1 MEKLNQDFINMKVE
15 KQQNPLATIKLDNND
30 QDDIDENV
38 CGQDNELE
46 TIQPKIKKI
55 INKKICY
62 KCKTNKSNY
71 LNRTEFICKDCL
83 LKNLNHKFRSNLRAH
98 CKIKHEDYV
107 LVCVSG
113 GASSMAM
120 LHWFNTTFN
129 DKTSNRKLFFKL
141 KVLHVD
147 SSVYYINNST
157 KEEMQ
162 EKRNKTKTEF
172 ENLCKGFG
180 FNVEII
186 NLENIMKINNPHLD
200 DENSLK
206 EYISLYNKICKIG
219 SFNEDFNKI
228 MTRNCIFDYAI
239 QNNFNKIVFGNCAQ
253 SLVNNIFSTVVKGRG
268 FSLREEVGYIDTHY
282 LKGKITVLKPLRDFL
297 SREILLYNHMSQ
309 VNLMYSPLDLVDLEY
324 PTLNSKINL
333 PHNGNTHNLIKH
345 FFDNLQ
351 DKMSST
357 ITTVMGTAEK
367 LKVREPK
374 DCASCEFCLD
384 YADEVYNQLEIGS
397 IDSISNE

>member
-1 MEKLNQDFINMKVE
+1 MEKLNQDFINMKIE
-15 KQQNPLATIKLDNND
+15 KQQNPLATIKLDSND

-38 CGQDNELE
+38 CGQENGLD

-62 KCKTNKSNY
+62 KCKVNKSNY
-71 LNRTEFICKDCL
+71 LNRTEFICKECL

-129 DKTSNRKLFFKL
+129 DKTSHRKLFFKL

-147 SSVYYINNST
+147 SSVYYLNHSNI
-157 KEEMQ
+157 EEMR
-162 EKRNKTKTEF
+162 EKRKKTNLEF
-172 ENLCKGFG
+172 ENLCKDFG
-180 FNVEII
+180 FQIEII
-186 NLENIMKINNPHLD
+186 NLEEIMKINNPD
-200 DENSLK
+200 ITDEEAAKNYL
-206 EYISLYNKICKIG
+206 EIYNKISKIG

-228 MTRNCIFDYAI
+228 MTRNCIFNYALK
-239 QNNFNKIVFGNCAQ
+239 NNFNKIVFGNCAQ

-268 FSLREEVGYIDTHY
+268 FSLREDIGYIDTHF
-282 LKGKITVLKPLRDFL
+282 LNGKVTVLKPLRDFL
-297 SREILLYNHMSQ
+297 SKEVLLYNHINQ
-309 VNLMYSPLDLVDLEY
+309 VSPVFSYFDLSE
-324 PTLNSKINL
+324 PTTISKINL

-357 ITTVMGTAEK
+357 VTTVMGTAEK
-367 LKVREPK
+367 LKVRDSK
-374 DCASCEFCLD
+374 DCASCAFCHD

-397 IDSISNE
+397 IDTVSNE